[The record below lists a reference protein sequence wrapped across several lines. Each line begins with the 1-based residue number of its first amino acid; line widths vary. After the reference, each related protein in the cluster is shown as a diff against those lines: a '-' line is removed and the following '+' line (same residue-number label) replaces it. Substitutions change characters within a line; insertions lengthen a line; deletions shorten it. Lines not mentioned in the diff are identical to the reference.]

1 MPKIFKQSD
10 YEFKQDENAL
20 PQYKLLT
27 AHPRLFQSAQ
37 SKNLVFDLRTL
48 PPGKYSFPYH
58 FHRNS
63 EELMMIVSGS
73 LTLRT
78 PAGTQIVKTGEI
90 MYFNTGEEEAHQFF
104 NHSNEP
110 CVYLDIRTIYGIDV
124 SEYPD
129 SGKVNIIPFNE
140 LYEQKSRVSYNSGE
154 EDIEQIWNKLMT
166 DGSAEKP

>member
-1 MPKIFKQSD
+1 MPSIFGKSD
-10 YEFKQDENAL
+10 YEFKEDENAL
-20 PQYKLLT
+20 PEFKLLT
-27 AHPRLFQSAQ
+27 AQPRLFQTAQ

-63 EELMMIVSGS
+63 EELMMIISGS

-78 PAGTQIVKTGEI
+78 PLGTRIVGTGEI
-90 MYFNTGEEEAHQFF
+90 MYFSTGEQDAHQFF
-104 NHSNEP
+104 NHSDDP

-140 LYEQKSRVSYNSGE
+140 LYDQKSRVSYNSGE
-154 EDIEQIWNKLMT
+154 ENISHIWEKLRA
-166 DGSAEKP
+166 DESPEK